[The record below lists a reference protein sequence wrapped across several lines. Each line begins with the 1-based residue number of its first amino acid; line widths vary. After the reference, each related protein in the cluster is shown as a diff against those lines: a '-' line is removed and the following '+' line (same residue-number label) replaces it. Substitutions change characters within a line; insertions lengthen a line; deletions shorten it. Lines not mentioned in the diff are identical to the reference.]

1 MSRLAALATSVGLLS
16 AVLVCLYL
24 GPLASLGL
32 QTWAGFIA
40 WGAYAHA
47 GGGWRVAG
55 INLSG
60 HLLGAFLS
68 VAAHMPLSLLA
79 DVTGVP
85 VAAGLLVGLGSAA
98 FVLAS
103 RSPIFAAIPAA
114 VYGFS
119 CAAVLI
125 NVAKLPASLT
135 ALPPDQNPLLVVAL
149 SMTIG
154 VAFGLACDGMTER
167 LQSKNKVAGQLDR
180 GASPI

>member
-1 MSRLAALATSVGLLS
+1 MSRLAASAASIGVLS
-16 AVLVCLYL
+16 AALVWLYV

-60 HLLGAFLS
+60 HLLGAILS
-68 VAAHMPLSLLA
+68 VAAHMPITLLA
-79 DVTGVP
+79 DLTGVP
-85 VAAGLLVGLGSAA
+85 AAAGLLVGLGSAA

-103 RSPIFAAIPAA
+103 RSPLFATIPAA

-135 ALPPDQNPLLVVAL
+135 ALPPAQNPLFVVAL

-154 VAFGLACDGMTER
+154 IGFGLVCDWLTER
-167 LQSKNKVAGQLDR
+167 LQGRSKA
-180 GASPI
+180 AAA

>member
-1 MSRLAALATSVGLLS
+1 MSRLAALAISVGLLS
-16 AVLVCLYL
+16 TALVYLYL

-68 VAAHMPLSLLA
+68 VAAHMPLALLA
-79 DVTGVP
+79 DMTGAP
-85 VAAGLLVGLGSAA
+85 AAAGLLVGLGSAA

-103 RSPIFAAIPAA
+103 RSPMFATIPAA

-125 NVAKLPASLT
+125 NVAKLPPELT
-135 ALPPDQNPLLVVAL
+135 TLPPAQNPLFIVAL

-154 VAFGLACDGMTER
+154 IAFGLASDWLTER
-167 LQSKNKVAGQLDR
+167 LRGKDEAVGQ
-180 GASPI
+180 AIV